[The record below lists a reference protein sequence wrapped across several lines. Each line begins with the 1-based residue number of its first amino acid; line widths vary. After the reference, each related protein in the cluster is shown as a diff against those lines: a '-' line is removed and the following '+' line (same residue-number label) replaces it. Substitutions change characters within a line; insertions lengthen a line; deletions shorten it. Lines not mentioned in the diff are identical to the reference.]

1 MTEHTG
7 ARADERAIIHV
18 DMDAFYASVE
28 QLDEPR
34 YHGRPVIVGGLGR
47 RGVVAAASYE
57 ARQYGIHSAMPM
69 GRARALCPD
78 AVYLQP
84 RMERYRQVS
93 GEVFA
98 VFRNVTPL
106 VEGISVDE
114 AWLDVTDSRSLFGDV
129 EAIGARLK
137 EEIRSRT
144 GLTASI
150 GMAPNKFLAKLA
162 SDFDKPDGFC
172 RITTEDAPG
181 FLSPLPVDRLWGIGP
196 KAADRL
202 HQAGIRTI
210 GDLRA
215 ATETT
220 LKALLGRSAAHFH
233 TLARGIDDR
242 PVTPDRPVKS
252 VSHEHTFEHDLYRLD
267 NMRYEVMALT
277 EKVCTRL
284 RRNQLRGS
292 TVTVKIRTADWQT
305 HTRSRTLE
313 QPTASTTE
321 LYRTGVELLSRWR
334 EKHPAPGV
342 RLLGLGISGLEQH
355 GQGGLFDNNG
365 TDVDL
370 TLDDIRQ
377 RFGGDAVIRG
387 RLLNSREPE

>member
-1 MTEHTG
+1 
-7 ARADERAIIHV
+7 
-18 DMDAFYASVE
+18 
-28 QLDEPR
+28 
-34 YHGRPVIVGGLGR
+34 
-47 RGVVAAASYE
+47 
-57 ARQYGIHSAMPM
+57 
-69 GRARALCPD
+69 
-78 AVYLQP
+78 
-84 RMERYRQVS
+84 
-93 GEVFA
+93 VFA
-98 VFRNVTPL
+98 VFQDVTPL

-114 AWLDVTDSRSLFGDV
+114 AWLDATDSQSLFGDV
-129 EAIGARLK
+129 ETIGAGLK

-172 RITTEDAPG
+172 RITTEGAPD
-181 FLSPLPVDRLWGIGP
+181 FLSPLPVERLWGIGP
-196 KAADRL
+196 KAAERL
-202 HQAGIRTI
+202 HQADIRTI

-220 LKALLGRSAAHFH
+220 LKALLGRAAAHFH
-233 TLARGIDDR
+233 AFARGIDDR

-252 VSHEHTFEHDLYRLD
+252 VSHEQTFEHDLYRLD
-267 NMRYEVMALT
+267 NMQYEVMALT

-284 RRNQLRGS
+284 RRNQLRGL
-292 TVTVKIRTADWQT
+292 TVTVKIRTGNWQT

-321 LYRTGVELLSRWR
+321 LYRTAVELLSGWHT
-334 EKHPAPGV
+334 KHRGQGV
-342 RLLGLGISGLEQH
+342 RLLGLGISALEQS
-355 GQGGLFDNNG
+355 GQGGLFDNG
-365 TDVDL
+365 DADVDL

-387 RLLNSREPE
+387 RLLNYREPE